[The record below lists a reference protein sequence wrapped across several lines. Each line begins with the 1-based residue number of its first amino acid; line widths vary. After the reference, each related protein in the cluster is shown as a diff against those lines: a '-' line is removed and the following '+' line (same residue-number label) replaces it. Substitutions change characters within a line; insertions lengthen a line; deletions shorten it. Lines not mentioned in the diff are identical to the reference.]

1 MFRKHKHCAPQQRYC
16 SKVFHLTSVMEHL
29 TSLEVFEDT
38 WNHWPPSNAHKP
50 LHLQLL
56 PQLAVLRLSHLTD
69 PVDSSTLSG
78 LSRLTDLS
86 LGCGMALVPSALAY
100 LTQLSCLYL
109 CSRCRLGFAPGVSE
123 LLSILPELQQ
133 LRLLNVASSL
143 CFEGPPAA
151 AFSALVASS
160 ELRSLDISGCT
171 LPEHVWQHVFPTGR
185 QLPRLMM
192 LNISEVKHPSSD
204 YRNATAPEG
213 SRLVS
218 CCPGLQSL
226 EMRRL
231 QHSAE
236 QLAPLK
242 GLSRLRRLQL
252 GHRFDVRRFGVCAE
266 IMNSFSSVL
275 VFS

>member
-1 MFRKHKHCAPQQRYC
+1 
-16 SKVFHLTSVMEHL
+16 
-29 TSLEVFEDT
+29 
-38 WNHWPPSNAHKP
+38 
-50 LHLQLL
+50 
-56 PQLAVLRLSHLTD
+56 
-69 PVDSSTLSG
+69 
-78 LSRLTDLS
+78 
-86 LGCGMALVPSALAY
+86 
-100 LTQLSCLYL
+100 
-109 CSRCRLGFAPGVSE
+109 
-123 LLSILPELQQ
+123 
-133 LRLLNVASSL
+133 
-143 CFEGPPAA
+143 
-151 AFSALVASS
+151 
-160 ELRSLDISGCT
+160 
-171 LPEHVWQHVFPTGR
+171 
-185 QLPRLMM
+185 MM

-252 GHRFDVRRFGVCAE
+252 GHRFDVRRFDVCAE
-266 IMNSFSSVL
+266 IMNSFSSVQ